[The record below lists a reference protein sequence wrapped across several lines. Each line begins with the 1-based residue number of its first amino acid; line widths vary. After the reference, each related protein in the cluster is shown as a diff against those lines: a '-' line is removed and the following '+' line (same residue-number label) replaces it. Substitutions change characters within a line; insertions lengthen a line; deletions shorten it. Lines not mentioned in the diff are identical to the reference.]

1 MVVPLAGT
9 DEVWAAGGRR
19 GGGPHGRQ
27 APLSGG
33 VRRAAP
39 VIDPC
44 LTGAKPAELPVEQPI
59 TCDVGIHLTT
69 AQALGLTV
77 PPTLL
82 CQADEVLR

>member
-19 GGGPHGRQ
+19 SGGPHGRQ
-27 APLSGG
+27 ALLSGG

-44 LTGAKPAELPVEQPI
+44 LTGAKPAELRVEQPI
-59 TCDVGIHLTT
+59 KVDLVITLKA
-69 AQALGLTV
+69 AQA
-77 PPTLL
+77 
-82 CQADEVLR
+82 